1 VRNPLRKPAAWVFLI
16 LLGSNAYFWHTRDW
30 NTASRLMLTYA
41 LVDRGTVIITGLENQ
56 TGDKAK
62 FQGEYYSDKLPGFSL
77 LAAIPYAVSKLVF
90 GIPSHPLREE
100 LARQYWAADYW
111 VTLFTSGLVTACT
124 GALLV
129 YWSRCLG
136 CGSGRAALLGL
147 SYGLATPAFVYATL
161 AYGHQ
166 VSAFALFTA
175 FFLLWKRW
183 PRRRPVLIFI
193 AGFLAAYA
201 AVVDLYVGP
210 VSAIMGFYL
219 LAQCIRRERRLDDL
233 ALFGIGAAV
242 PTLILLGYNQLAF
255 GSPIEMGYFHH
266 ATQQFAE
273 VHSSTNPLGLVAP
286 ESFGTR
292 LLQLLWGRNRGL
304 TSYAPIVLL
313 TLPGWLMLIGRRQ
326 FSVAAITFLVVLC
339 VFLVN
344 MFYPEWTGG
353 WSTGPRLL
361 VPLLPFAI
369 LPIAGLLA
377 GEGRISRFASWL
389 ALGLALAGG
398 IEMFV
403 LQAAGG
409 RYPQEIGDPLIE
421 AALPIW
427 SGEPIPWWRFNERFS
442 RNPIVVAFPGR
453 VGRLQLP
460 WQGLQ
465 FLPLLVAQ
473 GIGFLGLWF
482 YGLDRP
488 GRAPPLR
495 TDGRTSAEPSPAQPP
510 SSNLGIDQK

>member
-1 VRNPLRKPAAWVFLI
+1 MRKPAAWVFLI
-16 LLGSNAYFWHTRDW
+16 LLGSNAFFWHTRDW
-30 NTASRLMLTYA
+30 NSASRLMLTYS
-41 LVDRGTVIITGLENQ
+41 LVDRGTVIITGLDGQ

-77 LAAIPYAVSKLVF
+77 LAAAPYLVFKWVF
-90 GIPSHPLREE
+90 GIPDHPLREE

-111 VTLFTSGLVTACT
+111 ITLFTSGLQTACT

-136 CGSGRAALLGL
+136 CRASRAALLGL
-147 SYGLATPAFVYATL
+147 AYGLATPAYVYATL

-166 VSAFALFTA
+166 VSAFSLFTA
-175 FFLLWKRW
+175 FFLLWRKY
-183 PRRRPVLIFI
+183 PRRRPGLTFL

-210 VSAIMGFYL
+210 VSAILGFYL
-219 LAQCIRRERRLDDL
+219 LVRCVRRERRLDDL
-233 ALFGIGAAV
+233 AIFGIGAAI

-255 GSPIEMGYFHH
+255 GSPLEMGYFHH

-273 VHSSTNPLGLVAP
+273 VHNTKNPLGLAFP
-286 ESFGTR
+286 DSFGTR
-292 LLQLLWGRNRGL
+292 LLNLLWGRNRGL
-304 TSYAPIVLL
+304 SSYAPIVLL
-313 TLPGWLMLIGRRQ
+313 SVPGWLMLLSRRQ
-326 FSVAAITFLVVLC
+326 LSVAIVTFLVALSVL
-339 VFLVN
+339 LVN
-344 MFYPEWTGG
+344 VFYPEWTGG

-377 GEGRISRFASWL
+377 GEGALARASTWL
-389 ALGLALAGG
+389 AVVLALAGG

-403 LQAAGG
+403 FQAAGG
-409 RYPQEIGDPLIE
+409 RFPQEIGDPLLE

-427 SGEPIPWWRFNERFS
+427 QGEPIPWWRFNERFS
-442 RNPIVVAFPGR
+442 RNPTVLLFPGL
-453 VGRLQLP
+453 VDRLKPP

-465 FLPLLVAQ
+465 FLPLLVLQA
-473 GIGFLGLWF
+473 IGMIGLWRF
-482 YGLDRP
+482 GLDVQKDRADLKLDRP
-488 GRAPPLR
+488 GCAPAPARAAGLR
-495 TDGRTSAEPSPAQPP
+495 PGY
-510 SSNLGIDQK
+510 